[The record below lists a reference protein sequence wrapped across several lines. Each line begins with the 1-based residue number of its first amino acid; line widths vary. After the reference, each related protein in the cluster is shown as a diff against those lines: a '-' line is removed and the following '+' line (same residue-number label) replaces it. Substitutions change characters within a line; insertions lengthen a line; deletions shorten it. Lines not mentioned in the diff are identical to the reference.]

1 MLRER
6 RRRAEAVA
14 AWEAVVAGDAADVVD
29 GVAAVALACT
39 TSIVRTGATATKP
52 PHTWG
57 LLQLLLHEA
66 DSAADAGAASSS
78 SSAGGGGSSSGMGGG
93 EGYVS
98 SLVLALV
105 DAAQATADAAHPAND
120 VHGTLTLAAA
130 TALLHVRDKGR
141 RQSLEARRVRD
152 DPTGSVRG
160 NGPATAATGTV
171 TVTATVAE
179 RAEGWDA
186 GLMRQGVERVIGLL
200 ECVARG
206 T

>member
-1 MLRER
+1 VLRER

-66 DSAADAGAASSS
+66 DSAAGAVSSS
-78 SSAGGGGSSSGMGGG
+78 SSAGGGRSSSGMGGG

-105 DAAQATADAAHPAND
+105 DAAHATANAAHPAND
-120 VHGTLTLAAA
+120 VHGTLTRAAA
-130 TALLHVRDKGR
+130 SALLHVRDKGR
-141 RQSLEARRVRD
+141 RQSLEAR
-152 DPTGSVRG
+152 GSVRG
-160 NGPATAATGTV
+160 NGPATAATGTA
-171 TVTATVAE
+171 TGTATGVE
-179 RAEGWDA
+179 KAEGWDA

-200 ECVARG
+200 ECVASFDPLATTRR
-206 T
+206 